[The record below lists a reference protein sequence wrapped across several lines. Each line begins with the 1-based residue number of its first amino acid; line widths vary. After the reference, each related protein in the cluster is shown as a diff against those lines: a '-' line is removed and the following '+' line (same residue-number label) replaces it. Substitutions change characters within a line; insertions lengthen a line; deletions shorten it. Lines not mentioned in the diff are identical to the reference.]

1 MHRFRKNSMKTLKH
15 NHRCLGARH
24 GLSALFLFLAG
35 ASLAA
40 MPHADSAQQ
49 VATQPDAG
57 ITMTG
62 RCPNGD
68 AFRLVAYD
76 QEVEG
81 LWKSFYDYQGPVGKG
96 TVKTKT
102 VPKVMASRVCIA
114 LAEIASDE

>member
-1 MHRFRKNSMKTLKH
+1 MVKNTMRLFLKSAQ
-15 NHRCLGARH
+15 NFKPSH
-24 GLSALFLFLAG
+24 GLKLLFAVCVGTAL
-35 ASLAA
+35 ASSPDA
-40 MPHADSAQQ
+40 HNAQQ
-49 VATQPDAG
+49 VSVQNDAG

-76 QEVEG
+76 QQVDG
-81 LWKSFYDYQGPVGKG
+81 LWKSFYDYQGPVGTG

-102 VPKVMASRVCIA
+102 APKVMVSRVCIA

>member
-1 MHRFRKNSMKTLKH
+1 MVKNTMILFFKSAKFFKPS
-15 NHRCLGARH
+15 H
-24 GLSALFLFLAG
+24 GLNLLFA
-35 ASLAA
+35 ASLGTALA
-40 MPHADSAQQ
+40 SSPNAQHAQQ
-49 VATQPDAG
+49 VRVQNDAG

-76 QEVEG
+76 QQVEG
-81 LWKSFYDYQGPVGKG
+81 LWKSFYDYQGPVGTG

-102 VPKVMASRVCIA
+102 VPKVMVSRVCIA

>member
-1 MHRFRKNSMKTLKH
+1 LNTLRHKKP
-15 NHRCLGARH
+15 LALARH
-24 GLSALFLFLAG
+24 GWVCGLFLSATAMASTAVSERAPTTLLAQ
-35 ASLAA
+35 
-40 MPHADSAQQ
+40 D
-49 VATQPDAG
+49 TG

-76 QEVEG
+76 KRVDG
-81 LWKSFYDYQGPVGKG
+81 DWKSFYDYQGPVGSG

-102 VPKVMASRVCIA
+102 GPKVMVSRVCIV